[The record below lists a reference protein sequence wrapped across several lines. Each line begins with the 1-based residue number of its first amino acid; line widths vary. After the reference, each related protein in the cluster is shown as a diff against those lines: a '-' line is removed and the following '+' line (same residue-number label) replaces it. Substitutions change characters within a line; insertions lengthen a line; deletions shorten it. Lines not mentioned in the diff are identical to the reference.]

1 MALQPLP
8 TATMAEQEAQEK
20 TFFPYADFN
29 ASVSVNDMSSAV
41 QFKPQV
47 GGEVGAQQEDSQA
60 MQPLIQQPTTALSE
74 EKKRMDE
81 LEKMLSEAQSR
92 AAVIEQE
99 AYDKAY
105 AAGEKSG
112 LALGEKR
119 AEQIIES
126 MQLVL
131 QHAEQELLN
140 LQQQSVNTV
149 MDITNTVIEYVMGVE
164 NIDFGQ
170 ALETSINQAMT
181 QLLPSAESSVVL
193 LVHPQDLTMFKKMTS
208 LSDNVHFQT
217 GQDIPA
223 GTCRLMTAEQDA
235 LIDPK
240 QSLDEALKHV
250 RQQLMPHG

>member
-1 MALQPLP
+1 MALEPLP
-8 TATMAEQEAQEK
+8 TAVIAEQEPQEK
-20 TFFPYADFN
+20 TLFPYADFN
-29 ASVSVNDMSSAV
+29 TSAPVNDMSSV
-41 QFKPQV
+41 TQFEPQV
-47 GGEVGAQQEDSQA
+47 GTAGS
-60 MQPLIQQPTTALSE
+60 QQPSTALSE
-74 EKKRMDE
+74 EKQRMDE

-131 QHAEQELLN
+131 QHAEQELAN

-149 MDITNTVIEYVMGVE
+149 MDITTTVIEYVMGIE
-164 NIDFGQ
+164 HIDMGQ
-170 ALETSINQAMT
+170 ALEASINQAMT
-181 QLLPSAESSVVL
+181 QLLPSAESRVVL
-193 LVHPQDLTMFKKMTS
+193 LVHPQDLTMFKKITS

-250 RQQLMPHG
+250 RAQLMPHG

>member
-1 MALQPLP
+1 MALEPLP
-8 TATMAEQEAQEK
+8 TATMADQTPQEK
-20 TFFPYADFN
+20 TLFPYADFN
-29 ASVSVNDMSSAV
+29 ASVPANDMSVTVPFEPKGVAAE
-41 QFKPQV
+41 
-47 GGEVGAQQEDSQA
+47 GQQPI
-60 MQPLIQQPTTALSE
+60 QPLMQQPTPALSE
-74 EKKRMDE
+74 EKQRMDE

-131 QHAEQELLN
+131 QRAEQELLN
-140 LQQQSVNTV
+140 LQQQSVNTI
-149 MDITNTVIEYVMGVE
+149 MDMTSTLIEYVMGVE
-164 NIDFGQ
+164 NIDLGQ

-181 QLLPSAESSVVL
+181 QLLPSAESRVVL
-193 LVHPQDLTMFKKMTS
+193 LVHPQDLTMFKKITS
-208 LSDNVHFQT
+208 LSDKVHFQT

-240 QSLDEALKHV
+240 QSLDEALNHV
-250 RQQLMPHG
+250 REQLMPHA

>member
-1 MALQPLP
+1 MALEPLP
-8 TATMAEQEAQEK
+8 TTMMTGQSSQEK
-20 TFFPYADFN
+20 EPFPYASFTDV
-29 ASVSVNDMSSAV
+29 AAVNDIASNPVFQPQFESSAGAKG
-41 QFKPQV
+41 KP
-47 GGEVGAQQEDSQA
+47 
-60 MQPLIQQPTTALSE
+60 MQPLLKQTTGSDVVSE
-74 EKKRMDE
+74 EKQRMDE

-126 MQLVL
+126 MGLVL
-131 QHAEQELLN
+131 ERAEQELLN
-140 LQQQSVNTV
+140 LRQQSVDTV
-149 MDITNTVIEYVMGVE
+149 MDITTMVVEHVMGVE
-164 NIDFGQ
+164 NIDLGQ
-170 ALETSINQAMT
+170 ALETLINQALA
-181 QLLPSAESSVVL
+181 QFLPSRESRVVL
-193 LVHPQDLTMFKKMTS
+193 LVNPQDLTMFKKMTT
-208 LSDNVHFQT
+208 LVDKVHFQT

-223 GTCRLMTAEQDA
+223 ATCRLMTAEQDA

-250 RQQLMPHG
+250 RQQLMPHA

>member
-1 MALQPLP
+1 MALEPLP
-8 TATMAEQEAQEK
+8 TAIMPDQSSQGKEP
-20 TFFPYADFN
+20 FPYANFTGG
-29 ASVSVNDMSSAV
+29 AAANDIPSNSPLQPQFEPSS
-41 QFKPQV
+41 
-47 GGEVGAQQEDSQA
+47 GAQREP
-60 MQPLIQQPTTALSE
+60 MQPLLKQTAGSDVVPE
-74 EKKRMDE
+74 EKQRMEE

-112 LALGEKR
+112 LALGGKR

-131 QHAEQELLN
+131 QHAEQALLN
-140 LQQQSVNTV
+140 LQQQSVETI
-149 MDITNTVIEYVMGVE
+149 MDITSMVIEHVMGVE
-164 NIDFGQ
+164 NIDLGQ

-181 QLLPSAESSVVL
+181 QLLPSAESRVVL
-193 LVHPQDLTMFKKMTS
+193 LVNPQDLTMFKKMTT
-208 LSDNVHFQT
+208 LSEKVHFQT

-250 RQQLMPHG
+250 REQLMPHG

>member
-1 MALQPLP
+1 MALEPLP
-8 TATMAEQEAQEK
+8 TAMMTEQTSQEK
-20 TFFPYADFN
+20 APFPYASFSD
-29 ASVSVNDMSSAV
+29 AAPVNDMPNHATH
-41 QFKPQV
+41 KPQFEPSME
-47 GGEVGAQQEDSQA
+47 GQLKP
-60 MQPLIQQPTTALSE
+60 MQPLLQQQATATDVISE

-81 LEKMLSEAQSR
+81 LENMLSEAQSR

-112 LALGEKR
+112 LVLGEKR

-131 QHAEQELLN
+131 QHAEQELVN
-140 LQQQSVNTV
+140 LQQQSVDTV
-149 MDITNTVIEYVMGVE
+149 MDITTMVIEHVMGVE
-164 NIDFGQ
+164 NLDVAQ
-170 ALETSINQAMT
+170 SLETSINQTLA
-181 QLLPSAESSVVL
+181 QVLPSAESRVVL
-193 LVHPQDLTMFKKMTS
+193 LVHPQDLTMFKKMTT
-208 LSDNVHFQT
+208 LVDKVYFQT

-250 RQQLMPHG
+250 REQLMPHG

>member
-1 MALQPLP
+1 MALEPLP
-8 TATMAEQEAQEK
+8 TATMAKQNPQEK
-20 TFFPYADFN
+20 TLFPYADFN
-29 ASVSVNDMSSAV
+29 ASVPANDMSSAA
-41 QFKPQV
+41 QFEPQV
-47 GGEVGAQQEDSQA
+47 GINAESQQHTQP
-60 MQPLIQQPTTALSE
+60 MQPLIQQPTTTLSE
-74 EKKRMDE
+74 EKQRMDE

-149 MDITNTVIEYVMGVE
+149 MDITSTVIEYVMGVAH
-164 NIDFGQ
+164 IDLGQ
-170 ALETSINQAMT
+170 AIETSINQAMT
-181 QLLPSAESSVVL
+181 QLLPNAESRVVL
-193 LVHPQDLTMFKKMTS
+193 MVHPQDLTMFKKMTS

-217 GQDIPA
+217 EQDIPA

-250 RQQLMPHG
+250 REQLMPHA